1 MKTALSNCT
10 VKSKRGFLQAL
21 VLLVLVSVG
30 ILSQPALAQTTPLAP
45 CTLTDIDRD
54 DDGLI
59 EICDLEGLSAIRHQL
74 DGSGYKASES
84 ATKITAGCAEGG
96 CKGYELDKNLDFND
110 DASYSS
116 TPNKVIWTT
125 GSGWQPIGYH
135 ESYYS
140 ANNKSFKATFK
151 GNGYTISNLMIN
163 RLTIDGIGLFGY
175 THSAEII
182 NIALLDVDIQGYEN
196 VGGLAGSNYRG
207 TITNSYATGS
217 VEGESRVGGL
227 VGYFYNGNIA
237 DSYATGSVEGEG
249 RVGGLVGYFYNSNI
263 TDSYATSSA
272 DGNDG
277 VGGLVGYLYNGN
289 ITDSYAAGAVEGD
302 RWAGGL
308 VGYSGSNSSDYSSIT
323 NSYATGAVSGTRW
336 VGGLVGYFYNG
347 NITDSYATDSVEGDD
362 GIGGL
367 VGYFYNSNI
376 AYSYAT
382 GAASGT
388 RWIGGLVGYSGS
400 DSRITNSYATGA
412 VEGEG
417 RAGGL
422 VGYFYNGNITDSYA
436 MGSVSG
442 TRWIGGLVGSQ
453 LTSNITNSYATGS
466 VSGTRWLGGLVSDS
480 QGGRITNSYWDW
492 ASGILSSDGGVG
504 KTTTEL
510 QSPTT
515 ATGIYSRW
523 STNNWDFGT
532 SEQYPALKYSDGTL
546 MPNQVRERAEEPE
559 QIPQIE
565 IASLTSCGTV
575 DIDQDDDGLIEI
587 CDLEGLNAIRYQVD
601 GSGYR
606 ASESAVRITAGCP
619 EGECIGYELNN
630 DLDFD
635 NDASYSSTS
644 NKVIWTTGLGWQPIE
659 TYYHPFNTTF
669 KANQYSISNLM
680 IARPSLSQVGLFGN
694 IGSRARIEDVSLID
708 VDIRGDK
715 RVGGL
720 AGISRGTITTSYVMG
735 VVRGEDSIGG
745 LVGDNHGLISNSYTN
760 VEMLGGKWGVGGI
773 AGMNRGTITTSY
785 VIGVVRGNASVGGLV
800 GDNHGL
806 IINNYTHAE
815 MSGDAYVG
823 GLVGCNFSGGAVT
836 NSYTVPQISRDFS
849 NAGGLVGYSSSN
861 GLLVRSYWDKDVSGI
876 SSGDHGVGLT
886 TEELQSPI
894 TSGSTSTE
902 IYYGWSTDI
911 WDFGTSEQY
920 PVFNRDSTFPSV
932 EIAVVPAGAVNEGEQ
947 ITLTASPHNS
957 DNNILPSYS
966 WTQTSG
972 KTLLTS
978 PTSGSSVTL
987 NVPEDYVVASD
998 NTANV
1003 VLILE
1008 ASNDVGSTA
1017 QQVLIT
1023 ITKRNNGRIAALGVP
1038 TLNERELTAPS
1049 IDLSGDPDGVGSN
1062 IRYQWQFRQ
1071 SAQAEWVDVPAA
1083 GTNERYT
1090 IPADTAGIVQ
1100 YRVVVSYT
1108 DGQGY
1113 EEQLASEASS
1123 YRGNTI
1129 PSVEIAV
1136 VPAGA
1141 VNEGEQITLTA
1152 SPHNSD
1158 NNILPSYSWTQT
1170 SGKTLLTSPTSGS
1183 SVTLNVPEDY
1193 VVASDNTANVVL
1205 ILEASNDVGSTAQQ
1219 VLITIAKRN
1228 NGRIAALGVPT
1239 LNERELTAPPIDL
1252 SGDPDG
1258 VGSNVGYQWQFRQ
1271 SAQAEWVDVSAAGT
1285 NALYIIPADTAGIVQ
1300 FRVVVSYTDG
1310 QDYEE
1315 ELASGASIYE
1325 GNTIPSIEIAGV
1337 PAVAVNE
1344 GERITLTAYSTS
1356 TASNVPLIY
1365 QWQQRSG
1372 KTLLTSPTSR
1382 SSVTLNVP
1390 EDYVVASDNTANV
1403 VLILEASNDVGSTA
1417 QQVLITITKR
1427 NNGGIAALGVPTL
1440 NERELTVPPIDLS
1453 EDPDGSGSNIRYQWQ
1468 SRQSAQAEWIDVPA
1482 AGTNAL
1488 YTIPADTTGIVQYRV
1503 VVNYTDGQ
1511 DYEEELASGASNYIS
1526 IEIAGVPSGA
1536 VNEGERIT
1544 LMAPAS
1550 VPLTYHWQQRSGKTL
1565 LTSPTSGN
1573 TVILDVPEDY
1583 VVASASTSNL
1593 VITLEASNDIDR
1605 TAQRVLITIAKHNN
1619 GRIAALG
1626 VPTLNERELTASSI
1640 DLSGDP
1646 DGVGSNIRYQW
1657 QFRQSAQAEW
1667 VDVPAAGTNERYTI
1681 PADTAGIVQYRVVVS
1696 YTDGQDYE
1704 EQLASEASSYR
1715 GNTIPSVEIAVV
1727 PAGAVNE
1734 GEQITLTAS
1743 PHNSDNNILPSYSW
1757 TQTSGKILLTSPTS
1771 GSSVTLDVPEDY
1783 VVASD
1788 NTANVVLIL
1797 EASNDVGSTAQ
1808 QVLITITKRN
1818 NGGIAALGVPTL
1830 NERELTVP
1838 PIDLSEDPDGSGS
1851 NIRYQWQSRQS
1862 AQAEWVDVPAAG
1874 TNALYTIPADT
1885 TGIVQY
1891 RVMVSYTDGQSYE
1904 EQLASGASN
1913 YISIEIAGV
1922 PSGAVNEGERIT
1934 LMAPASVPLT
1944 YHWQQRSGKTLLPNP
1959 TSGSSVT
1966 LNVPEDYVAASDN
1979 TANVVLILEASNDVG
1994 STAQQVLITIAKR
2007 NNGRIAAL
2015 GVPTLN
2021 ERELTAP
2028 SIDLSGDPD
2037 GSGSNI
2043 RYQWQIRQSTQ
2054 TAWVDVS
2061 AAGTN
2066 EQYTIPADTTG
2077 IVQFRVVVSYT
2088 DGQGYEEQ
2096 LASGASSYISIEIA
2110 GVPAVAVN
2118 EGERITLMAPASVPL
2133 TYHWQQRSGK
2143 TLLIS
2148 PTSGSSVTLNV
2159 PEDYVAA
2166 SDNTANVVLIL
2177 EASNDVGSTAQQVL
2191 ITIAKRNNGRIEAL
2205 GVPTRNE
2212 RELTAP
2218 PIDLSGDPDGVGSNI
2233 RYQWQSRQSMQAEW
2247 VDVPAAGTN
2256 ALYTIPADTTGIVQY
2271 RVMVSYTDGQGYEE
2285 QLASGA
2291 SNYISIEIAG
2301 VPSGAVNEGERITL
2315 MAPASVPL
2323 TYHWQQ
2329 RSGKTLLTSPTS
2341 GSSVTLDVPEDYVVA
2356 SDNTANVVLILEA
2369 SNDVGSTAQQVLI
2382 TIAKRNNGRIAALGV
2397 PTLNERELTAPSI
2410 DISGDPDGVGSNIRY
2425 QWQSRQSMQ
2434 AEWVDVPAAG
2444 TNALYTIP
2452 ADTTGIVQYRVMVS
2466 YTDGQ
2471 GYEEQL
2477 ASGAS
2482 NYISIEIAGVPSGAV
2497 NEGERITLMAPA
2509 SVPLTY
2515 HWQQTSGKTLL
2526 TSPTSGSSV
2535 TLDVP
2540 EDYVAASDN
2549 TANVVLI
2556 LEASNDVGSTAQQVL
2571 ITIAKRNNG
2580 RIAALGVPT
2589 LNERE
2594 LTAPSIDIS
2603 GDPDG
2608 SGSNIRYQ
2616 WQSRQSMQ
2624 AEWVDVPA
2632 AGTNALYTIPA
2643 DTTGIVQYRVMVS
2656 YTDGQGYEEQLAS
2669 GASNYI
2675 SIEIAGVPSGAVNE
2689 GERITLMAPASVPL
2703 IYQWQQTSGKTLL
2716 TSPTSGSSVTLDV
2729 PEDYVAASDNTANVV
2744 LILEASN
2751 DVGSTAQQVL
2761 ITIAKRNNGRIAA
2774 LGEPTRNE
2782 RELTAPSIDLSG
2794 DPDGV
2799 GSNVRYQW
2807 QISTQTQTVWA
2818 NVPGTNEQYTIPADT
2833 TGIVQYRVMVSYTD
2847 GQGYEEQV
2855 ESEALNYISI
2865 EIAGVPSGAVNEG
2878 ERITLMAP
2886 ASVPLTYHWQQR
2898 SGKTLLTSPTNG
2910 NTVILDVPEDYVAAS
2925 DNTANVVLILEA
2937 SNDIGSTAQQV
2948 LITIAKRNNGRIA
2961 ALGEPTRNE
2970 RELTAPSI
2978 DLSGDPDGGV
2988 SNIRYQWQIS
2998 TQTAWVNVPMAG
3010 TNALYT
3016 IPADT
3021 TGIVQYRV
3029 MVSYTD
3035 GQGYEEQVESEASN
3049 YISIEI
3055 AGVPSG
3061 AVNEGERI
3069 TLMAPASVPLTYH
3082 WQQRSGKTLL
3092 TSPTSGSSVTLDV
3105 PEDYVAAND
3114 DTANVVLIL
3123 EASNDIGSTA
3133 QQVLITIAKRN
3144 NGRIAALGEPTRN
3157 ERELTAPSIDL
3168 SGDPDG
3174 GVSNIRYQWQI
3185 STQTAWVNVPMAGT
3199 NALYTI
3205 PADTTGIVQYRVMV
3219 SYTDGQGYEEQVESE
3234 ALNYISIEIAG
3245 VPSGAVN
3252 EGERITL
3259 MAPASVPLTYHWQ
3272 QRSGKTL
3279 LTSPTNGNTVIL
3291 DVPEDYVAA
3300 SDDTANVVLILEA
3313 SNDIGSTA
3321 QQVLIT
3327 IAKRNNGRIAALGEP
3342 TRNERELTA
3351 PPIDLSGDPDGSG
3364 SNIRY
3369 QWQISTQTAWV
3380 NVPMAGTNALYT
3392 IPADT
3397 TGIVQYRVMVSYT
3410 DGQGYEEQV
3419 ESEALNYISIEI
3431 AGVPSGA
3438 VNEGERIT
3446 LMAPASVPLTY
3457 HWQQRSGKTL
3467 LTSPTSGNT
3476 VILDVP
3482 EDYVAASD
3490 DTANVVL
3497 ILEASNDIGSTAQQ
3511 VLITITKRNN
3521 GRIAALG
3528 VPTLNERELTALPI
3542 DLSGDP
3548 DGSGSNIRYQWQIR
3562 QSTQTAWVNVPMAG
3576 TNALYTIP
3584 ADITGIVQ
3592 YRVMVSYTD
3601 GQGYEEQV
3609 ESEALSYRGNTSP
3622 SIELPVSDSHIRLL
3636 AGQTTEVSV
3645 VISEVDL
3652 SDVVTLTIEST
3663 PTIGIIDVE
3672 PSRIVLEASLIETR
3686 TTQFQLTAEQVG
3698 STKLLLTAI
3707 DDSQTATDRSGT
3719 VELTIEIDPAP
3730 FTPCGYAD
3738 IDRDDDGL
3746 IEICNLEGLDAI
3758 RHQLDGSGYKASS
3771 TATKITTGCGEGI
3784 CRGYELNQDLDF
3796 NDDGSYK
3803 DIANKAMWT
3812 EGGGGWQPIGVSN
3825 NRFSSIFEGNNNTIS
3840 NLMIDGSFAENV
3852 GLFGVIDGQS
3862 KINGIGLL
3870 DVDIN
3875 AETLEV
3881 GGLAGR
3887 SSGNITNSYVTGN
3900 VTGLFTVGGLVGH
3913 CSSCSISNSYVI
3925 GSVKAIASEFVFETA
3940 NIATGGLVGYLLSSS
3955 VSRSHAIGSVKGVD
3969 GYAGGLIGSNT
3980 GRNGSIITSYAFVD
3994 VEGGNNYTGGL
4005 VGSNNGINNKI
4016 SNSYS
4021 IGKVVGEIAVGG
4033 LAGDNRNRNTITNS
4047 YSFSNVRGSS
4057 QVGSLVGDNAGTI
4070 TNSYATGSVA
4080 GDVDQSDIGGLVGTG
4095 AGGTANSYWDQ
4106 TTTGRA
4112 ASGGGVGLTTAQ
4124 LQVPTVSGSTSTEVY
4139 HGWSEEIWDF
4149 GTSEQYPALKYSDGM
4164 LIPGQRIGLLS
4175 LSAEELPILT
4185 TIFNTEVFD
4194 YRLLID
4200 SEADSVQ
4207 LRPTATTHSDVNIN
4221 IVSGSDFS
4229 ESVASGSLSPE
4240 ISLNTTSTTIT
4251 IEVEFDSGAS
4261 RSYRITISR
4270 TGQNA
4275 PAQMAEINT
4284 PFEYTIP
4291 IDILMGANNNMNNYE
4306 VTRMPSWLSQTELQA
4321 GLMFSGT
4328 PEIDH
4333 IGDSSE
4339 QMIEIQIDNGD
4350 GIIQT
4355 LNLMLQIDS
4364 PTTGTVTL
4372 RELEGGILQLDNELR
4387 DDNGIEEVTYI
4398 WEHCPVG
4405 ANVFNELEGVDGMS
4419 YAIPQKL
4426 PYMGFGTA
4434 YRVRTT
4440 VVDGLGQRSEH
4451 TTQIELQSIFVPE
4464 PVIRIRAK
4472 IFLEGYLQ

>member
-21 VLLVLVSVG
+21 VLLVLVPVG

-74 DGSGYKASES
+74 DGSGYKASGS

-125 GSGWQPIGYH
+125 GSGWQPIG
-135 ESYYS
+135 YS

-196 VGGLAGSNYRG
+196 VGGLVGSNYQG

-217 VEGESRVGGL
+217 VK
-227 VGYFYNGNIA
+227 
-237 DSYATGSVEGEG
+237 GEG

-376 AYSYAT
+376 TYSYAT

-388 RWIGGLVGYSGS
+388 RWVGGLVGYSGS

-466 VSGTRWLGGLVSDS
+466 VSGIRWLGGLVSDS
-480 QGGRITNSYWDW
+480 QGGSITNSYWDW
-492 ASGILSSDGGVG
+492 ASRILSSDGGVG

-669 KANQYSISNLM
+669 KANKYSISNLM

-1071 SAQAEWVDVPAA
+1071 STQTAWVKVPAA
-1083 GTNERYT
+1083 GTNALYT

-1100 YRVVVSYT
+1100 YRVVVSYTDGQGYEEQLASEASSYRGNTIPSVEIAGVPAGAVNEGEQITLTASPHNSDNNILPSYSWTQTSGKTLLTSPTSRSSVTLDVPADYVVASDNTANVVLILEASNDVGSTAQQVLITITKLNNGRIAALGFPTLNERELTAPSIDLSGDPDGSGSNIRYQWQIRQSTQTAWVNVPAAGTNERYIIPADTAGIVQFRVVVSYT

-1170 SGKTLLTSPTSGS
+1170 SGKTLLTSPTSRSSVTLDVPADYVVASDNTANVVLILEASNDVGSTAQQVLITITKLNNGRIAALGELTRNERELTAPSIDLSGDPDGSGSNIRYQWQIRQSTQTAWVNVPAAGTNALYTIPADTAGIVQYRVVVSYTDGQGYEEQLASRASSYRGNTIPSVEIAVVPAGAVDEGEQITLTASPHNSDNNILPSYSWTQTSGKTLLTSPTSGS
-1183 SVTLNVPEDY
+1183 SVTLDVPADY

-1228 NGRIAALGVPT
+1228 NGRIAALGFPT
-1239 LNERELTAPPIDL
+1239 RNERELTAP
-1252 SGDPDG
+1252 
-1258 VGSNVGYQWQFRQ
+1258 
-1271 SAQAEWVDVSAAGT
+1271 
-1285 NALYIIPADTAGIVQ
+1285 
-1300 FRVVVSYTDG
+1300 
-1310 QDYEE
+1310 
-1315 ELASGASIYE
+1315 
-1325 GNTIPSIEIAGV
+1325 
-1337 PAVAVNE
+1337 
-1344 GERITLTAYSTS
+1344 
-1356 TASNVPLIY
+1356 
-1365 QWQQRSG
+1365 
-1372 KTLLTSPTSR
+1372 
-1382 SSVTLNVP
+1382 
-1390 EDYVVASDNTANV
+1390 
-1403 VLILEASNDVGSTA
+1403 
-1417 QQVLITITKR
+1417 
-1427 NNGGIAALGVPTL
+1427 
-1440 NERELTVPPIDLS
+1440 
-1453 EDPDGSGSNIRYQWQ
+1453 
-1468 SRQSAQAEWIDVPA
+1468 
-1482 AGTNAL
+1482 
-1488 YTIPADTTGIVQYRV
+1488 
-1503 VVNYTDGQ
+1503 
-1511 DYEEELASGASNYIS
+1511 
-1526 IEIAGVPSGA
+1526 
-1536 VNEGERIT
+1536 
-1544 LMAPAS
+1544 
-1550 VPLTYHWQQRSGKTL
+1550 
-1565 LTSPTSGN
+1565 
-1573 TVILDVPEDY
+1573 
-1583 VVASASTSNL
+1583 
-1593 VITLEASNDIDR
+1593 
-1605 TAQRVLITIAKHNN
+1605 
-1619 GRIAALG
+1619 
-1626 VPTLNERELTASSI
+1626 SI

-1646 DGVGSNIRYQW
+1646 DGGVSNIRYQW
-1657 QFRQSAQAEW
+1657 QSRQSAQAEW

-1681 PADTAGIVQYRVVVS
+1681 PADTTGIVQYRVVVN
-1696 YTDGQDYE
+1696 YTDGQNYE
-1704 EQLASEASSYR
+1704 EQVESEALNYIS
-1715 GNTIPSVEIAVV
+1715 IEIAGVR
-1727 PAGAVNE
+1727 AVNE
-1734 GEQITLTAS
+1734 GEQITLMAPAS
-1743 PHNSDNNILPSYSW
+1743 VPLTYHW
-1757 TQTSGKILLTSPTS
+1757 QQTSGKTLLTSPTS
-1771 GSSVTLDVPEDY
+1771 GSSVTLDVPADY

-1788 NTANVVLIL
+1788 NTANVVLML

-1808 QVLITITKRN
+1808 QVLITITKLN
-1818 NGGIAALGVPTL
+1818 NGVAALG
-1830 NERELTVP
+1830 ELT
-1838 PIDLSEDPDGSGS
+1838 
-1851 NIRYQWQSRQS
+1851 R
-1862 AQAEWVDVPAAG
+1862 
-1874 TNALYTIPADT
+1874 
-1885 TGIVQY
+1885 
-1891 RVMVSYTDGQSYE
+1891 
-1904 EQLASGASN
+1904 
-1913 YISIEIAGV
+1913 
-1922 PSGAVNEGERIT
+1922 
-1934 LMAPASVPLT
+1934 
-1944 YHWQQRSGKTLLPNP
+1944 
-1959 TSGSSVT
+1959 
-1966 LNVPEDYVAASDN
+1966 
-1979 TANVVLILEASNDVG
+1979 
-1994 STAQQVLITIAKR
+1994 
-2007 NNGRIAAL
+2007 
-2015 GVPTLN
+2015 N

-2028 SIDLSGDPD
+2028 PIDLSGDPD

-2043 RYQWQIRQSTQ
+2043 RYQWQIRQS
-2054 TAWVDVS
+2054 A
-2061 AAGTN
+2061 
-2066 EQYTIPADTTG
+2066 
-2077 IVQFRVVVSYT
+2077 
-2088 DGQGYEEQ
+2088 
-2096 LASGASSYISIEIA
+2096 
-2110 GVPAVAVN
+2110 
-2118 EGERITLMAPASVPL
+2118 
-2133 TYHWQQRSGK
+2133 
-2143 TLLIS
+2143 
-2148 PTSGSSVTLNV
+2148 
-2159 PEDYVAA
+2159 
-2166 SDNTANVVLIL
+2166 
-2177 EASNDVGSTAQQVL
+2177 
-2191 ITIAKRNNGRIEAL
+2191 
-2205 GVPTRNE
+2205 
-2212 RELTAP
+2212 
-2218 PIDLSGDPDGVGSNI
+2218 
-2233 RYQWQSRQSMQAEW
+2233 QAEW

-2285 QLASGA
+2285 QLVSGA
-2291 SNYISIEIAG
+2291 SNYISIEIAV
-2301 VPSGAVNEGERITL
+2301 VPSGAVNEGEQITL
-2315 MAPASVPL
+2315 TASP
-2323 TYHWQQ
+2323 HN
-2329 RSGKTLLTSPTS
+2329 
-2341 GSSVTLDVPEDYVVA
+2341 
-2356 SDNTANVVLILEA
+2356 SDNNIL
-2369 SNDVGSTAQQVLI
+2369 
-2382 TIAKRNNGRIAALGV
+2382 
-2397 PTLNERELTAPSI
+2397 PSY
-2410 DISGDPDGVGSNIRY
+2410 S
-2425 QWQSRQSMQ
+2425 W
-2434 AEWVDVPAAG
+2434 
-2444 TNALYTIP
+2444 T
-2452 ADTTGIVQYRVMVS
+2452 
-2466 YTDGQ
+2466 
-2471 GYEEQL
+2471 
-2477 ASGAS
+2477 
-2482 NYISIEIAGVPSGAV
+2482 
-2497 NEGERITLMAPA
+2497 
-2509 SVPLTY
+2509 
-2515 HWQQTSGKTLL
+2515 QTSGKTLL

-2535 TLDVP
+2535 TLNVP
-2540 EDYVAASDN
+2540 EDYVVAS
-2549 TANVVLI
+2549 
-2556 LEASNDVGSTAQQVL
+2556 ASTSNLV
-2571 ITIAKRNNG
+2571 IT
-2580 RIAALGVPT
+2580 
-2589 LNERE
+2589 
-2594 LTAPSIDIS
+2594 
-2603 GDPDG
+2603 
-2608 SGSNIRYQ
+2608 
-2616 WQSRQSMQ
+2616 
-2624 AEWVDVPA
+2624 
-2632 AGTNALYTIPA
+2632 
-2643 DTTGIVQYRVMVS
+2643 
-2656 YTDGQGYEEQLAS
+2656 
-2669 GASNYI
+2669 
-2675 SIEIAGVPSGAVNE
+2675 
-2689 GERITLMAPASVPL
+2689 
-2703 IYQWQQTSGKTLL
+2703 
-2716 TSPTSGSSVTLDV
+2716 
-2729 PEDYVAASDNTANVV
+2729 
-2744 LILEASN
+2744 
-2751 DVGSTAQQVL
+2751 
-2761 ITIAKRNNGRIAA
+2761 
-2774 LGEPTRNE
+2774 
-2782 RELTAPSIDLSG
+2782 
-2794 DPDGV
+2794 
-2799 GSNVRYQW
+2799 
-2807 QISTQTQTVWA
+2807 
-2818 NVPGTNEQYTIPADT
+2818 
-2833 TGIVQYRVMVSYTD
+2833 
-2847 GQGYEEQV
+2847 
-2855 ESEALNYISI
+2855 
-2865 EIAGVPSGAVNEG
+2865 
-2878 ERITLMAP
+2878 
-2886 ASVPLTYHWQQR
+2886 
-2898 SGKTLLTSPTNG
+2898 
-2910 NTVILDVPEDYVAAS
+2910 
-2925 DNTANVVLILEA
+2925 LEA
-2937 SNDIGSTAQQV
+2937 SNDID
-2948 LITIAKRNNGRIA
+2948 R
-2961 ALGEPTRNE
+2961 
-2970 RELTAPSI
+2970 
-2978 DLSGDPDGGV
+2978 
-2988 SNIRYQWQIS
+2988 
-2998 TQTAWVNVPMAG
+2998 
-3010 TNALYT
+3010 
-3016 IPADT
+3016 
-3021 TGIVQYRV
+3021 
-3029 MVSYTD
+3029 
-3035 GQGYEEQVESEASN
+3035 
-3049 YISIEI
+3049 
-3055 AGVPSG
+3055 
-3061 AVNEGERI
+3061 
-3069 TLMAPASVPLTYH
+3069 
-3082 WQQRSGKTLL
+3082 
-3092 TSPTSGSSVTLDV
+3092 
-3105 PEDYVAAND
+3105 
-3114 DTANVVLIL
+3114 
-3123 EASNDIGSTA
+3123 
-3133 QQVLITIAKRN
+3133 
-3144 NGRIAALGEPTRN
+3144 
-3157 ERELTAPSIDL
+3157 
-3168 SGDPDG
+3168 
-3174 GVSNIRYQWQI
+3174 
-3185 STQTAWVNVPMAGT
+3185 
-3199 NALYTI
+3199 
-3205 PADTTGIVQYRVMV
+3205 
-3219 SYTDGQGYEEQVESE
+3219 
-3234 ALNYISIEIAG
+3234 
-3245 VPSGAVN
+3245 
-3252 EGERITL
+3252 
-3259 MAPASVPLTYHWQ
+3259 
-3272 QRSGKTL
+3272 
-3279 LTSPTNGNTVIL
+3279 
-3291 DVPEDYVAA
+3291 
-3300 SDDTANVVLILEA
+3300 
-3313 SNDIGSTA
+3313 
-3321 QQVLIT
+3321 
-3327 IAKRNNGRIAALGEP
+3327 
-3342 TRNERELTA
+3342 
-3351 PPIDLSGDPDGSG
+3351 
-3364 SNIRY
+3364 
-3369 QWQISTQTAWV
+3369 
-3380 NVPMAGTNALYT
+3380 
-3392 IPADT
+3392 
-3397 TGIVQYRVMVSYT
+3397 
-3410 DGQGYEEQV
+3410 
-3419 ESEALNYISIEI
+3419 
-3431 AGVPSGA
+3431 
-3438 VNEGERIT
+3438 
-3446 LMAPASVPLTY
+3446 
-3457 HWQQRSGKTL
+3457 
-3467 LTSPTSGNT
+3467 
-3476 VILDVP
+3476 
-3482 EDYVAASD
+3482 
-3490 DTANVVL
+3490 
-3497 ILEASNDIGSTAQQ
+3497 TAQQ
-3511 VLITITKRNN
+3511 VLITITKLNN
-3521 GRIAALG
+3521 GVAELG
-3528 VPTLNERELTALPI
+3528 EPTLNEGELTAPPI

-3562 QSTQTAWVNVPMAG
+3562 QSTQTAWVNVPATG
-3576 TNALYTIP
+3576 TNERYIIP

-3592 YRVMVSYTD
+3592 FRVVVSYTD
-3601 GQGYEEQV
+3601 GQGYEEQLA
-3609 ESEALSYRGNTSP
+3609 SEALSYRGNTSP
-3622 SIELPVSDSHIRLL
+3622 SIELPVSGSSISLL
-3636 AGQTTEVSV
+3636 VGQTTEVSV

-3652 SDVVTLTIEST
+3652 RDVVTLVVEST

-3672 PSRIVLEASLIETR
+3672 PSRIVLEASLSERR
-3686 TTQFQLTAEQVG
+3686 TTQFQLTAEQIG

-3707 DDSQTATDRSGT
+3707 DDSQTATDRSST
-3719 VELTIEIDPAP
+3719 VELTIEIEAIP

-3746 IEICNLEGLDAI
+3746 IEICYLEGLNAI
-3758 RHQLDGSGYKASS
+3758 RHQLDGSGYQETILAPE
-3771 TATKITTGCGEGI
+3771 ITTGCGEGV
-3784 CRGYELNQDLDF
+3784 CKGYELDKDLDF
-3796 NDDGSYK
+3796 NDDASYSSTP
-3803 DIANKAMWT
+3803 NKVIWT
-3812 EGGGGWQPIGVSN
+3812 TGEGWQPIGDRRVG
-3825 NRFSSIFEGNNNTIS
+3825 FSSIFEGNNNTIS
-3840 NLMIDGSFAENV
+3840 NLMIDGSLAENV
-3852 GLFGVIDGQS
+3852 GLFGVIDGPS
-3862 KINGIGLL
+3862 EINGIGLL

-3925 GSVKAIASEFVFETA
+3925 GSVEAIASEFVFETA
-3940 NIATGGLVGYLLSSS
+3940 NIATGGLVGFLRSSNS
-3955 VSRSHAIGSVKGVD
+3955 NISRSHAIGSVKGVD
-3969 GYAGGLIGSNT
+3969 GYAGGLIGNVT
-3980 GRNGSIITSYAFVD
+3980 GANGSIMTSYAFVD
-3994 VEGGNNYTGGL
+3994 VEGGSSYTGGL
-4005 VGSNNGINNKI
+4005 VGINSGTNNEI

-4033 LAGDNRNRNTITNS
+4033 LVGNNSRTSNPITNS
-4047 YSFSNVRGSS
+4047 YSFSSVRGTS
-4057 QVGSLVGDNAGTI
+4057 QVGGLVGNNAGTI

-4080 GDVDQSDIGGLVGTG
+4080 GDVDQTNIGGLGG
-4095 AGGTANSYWDQ
+4095 AGNAGGTTNSYWDRTTSGQ
-4106 TTTGRA
+4106 TT
-4112 ASGGGVGLTTAQ
+4112 SVGGVSGTTAD
-4124 LQVPTVSGSTSTEVY
+4124 LQSPTTSTGIY
-4139 HGWSEEIWDF
+4139 SSWSGEIWDF
-4149 GTSEQYPALKYSDGM
+4149 GTSEQYPALKYSDGT

-4175 LSAEELPILT
+4175 LSVLTTEALPIT
-4185 TIFNTEVFD
+4185 FNTEVFD
-4194 YRLLID
+4194 YRLLIA

-4207 LRPTATTHSDVNIN
+4207 LLPTATHPDANIN

-4261 RSYRITISR
+4261 RSYRITISLA
-4270 TGQNA
+4270 GQSA

-4291 IDILMGANNNMNNYE
+4291 IGILMDANNNMNNYE
-4306 VTRMPSWLSQTELQA
+4306 VTSMPSWLSQTELQA

-4328 PEIDH
+4328 PGIDH

-4405 ANVFNELEGVDGMS
+4405 TNVCSELEGVDGMS
-4419 YAIPQKL
+4419 YAIPQEV

-4440 VVDGLGQRSEH
+4440 VVDGLGQRSEY

-4472 IFLEGYLQ
+4472 MFLEGFLQ